1 MIRPLKRSDVAVIE
15 DFHKKFSSHCLDF
28 DRILFHGVS
37 EENGIIDVYGAVK
50 EFNEIVISVNKDSP
64 LRRQVIGIEQLL
76 VVCRDLAAQKGRN
89 KLFAFAD
96 PPFSAILQNHYG
108 FVELPER
115 VLALK
120 VNDGS

>member
-1 MIRPLKRSDVAVIE
+1 MIRPVKRSEVAIIE
-15 DFHKKFSSHCLDF
+15 EFHRKFSTHVLDF

-37 EENGIIDVYGAVK
+37 ENEGIIDVYGAVK
-50 EFNEIVISVNKDSP
+50 EFNEIVISVNKDVP
-64 LRRQVIGIEQLL
+64 LKRQVAGIEQLL
-76 VVCRDLAAQKGRN
+76 VVCKELAAQKGRN

-96 PPFSAILQNHYG
+96 TPFSSILQSHYG